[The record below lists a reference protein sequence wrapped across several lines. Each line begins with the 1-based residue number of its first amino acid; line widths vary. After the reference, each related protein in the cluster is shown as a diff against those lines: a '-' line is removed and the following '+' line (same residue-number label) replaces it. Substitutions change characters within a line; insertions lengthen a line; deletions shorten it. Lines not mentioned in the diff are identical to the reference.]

1 MMLVPGMAAGDPKA
15 KEVVVVN
22 GPTQPVVTEIQG
34 PTEVVG
40 RVDIQQTGPFEVEF
54 EGTPKV
60 EVDDST
66 PLQVQSQDRE
76 PFQLLFQGGNGCGV
90 IPVPENR
97 MVEIETVDLEARIHW
112 AADPEYMDFSLLLR
126 VASGEG
132 FRRHHA
138 ASIQL
143 FKVAVTDSHQVWQGS
158 ATDLSLFAGKIGENY
173 QALDICPEQSGVWLD
188 QYEGR
193 ISGRLD

>member
-66 PLQVQSQDRE
+66 PLQVQNQDRE
-76 PFQLLFQGGNGCGV
+76 PFQVLFKSGHSCGV

-97 MVEIETVDLEARIHW
+97 MVEIETVDLEVRTKS
-112 AADPEYMDFSLLLR
+112 AAELEHMDVSLLFR
-126 VASGEG
+126 VVSGEG
-132 FRRHHA
+132 FTRHHA
-138 ASIQL
+138 ASIQM
-143 FKVAVTDSHQVWQGS
+143 FKVRVTDGHQVWQGS

-173 QALDICPEQSGVWLD
+173 QALDICSGFGIED

-193 ISGRLD
+193 ISGRLE